1 MGRQKILRIIM
12 DKERFYKSLA
22 IAFVIVISAMLWS
35 AAVLTFLTS
44 CSSNKNL
51 SEVRKATDTK
61 IEVLDKCESFS
72 YQYDILKMLAF
83 DSLVIKDFR
92 VKNFR
97 DGDSIH
103 SETAQS
109 SAILYG
115 LRMTDKESGNS
126 DEDLL
131 LSRFDGQEHHETD
144 SILSS
149 SHKQA
154 LSPSDMAEGI
164 KTSSIWICVTII
176 VLLVISYLFKV
187 IKKKS

>member
-1 MGRQKILRIIM
+1 M
-12 DKERFYKSLA
+12 DKARFYKSLT

-35 AAVLTFLTS
+35 AALLTFLTS
-44 CSSNKNL
+44 CSSSKDL

-72 YQYDILKMLAF
+72 SQYDILKMLAF

-97 DGDSIH
+97 EGDSVH

-109 SAILYG
+109 SLTLYG
-115 LRMTDKESGNS
+115 LRMTEKESGNN
-126 DEDLL
+126 DEDLS
-131 LSRFDGQEHHETD
+131 LSRFDGENHHETD
-144 SILSS
+144 STKSS

-176 VLLVISYLFKV
+176 LILVISYIIKGKKRIYKV
-187 IKKKS
+187 WVRCCS